1 MSDGQT
7 DVHENTAHAAD
18 LSFLVTHQAHRPTH
32 CMCVS
37 HWHGQT
43 DMHENTAQAA
53 DLSFPQTDVHA
64 QLMQLIS
71 CCPVIGTVRLISDM
85 HENMA
90 DAADLSF

>member
-1 MSDGQT
+1 M
-7 DVHENTAHAAD
+7 HENTAH
-18 LSFLVTHQAHRPTH
+18 
-32 CMCVS
+32 
-37 HWHGQT
+37 
-43 DMHENTAQAA
+43 AA